1 MQSLRRQALRSRRL
15 GKLDVTR
22 LTPRTALLS
31 FGGPRLRVMGLG
43 KGAWLVRQRTGPRR
57 RLKLQALDEKTW
69 VLRRGGRRA
78 RVVEQIGPPRLR
90 TDLVIDQRA
99 TRRRMRVH
107 QLSMLHYLAEE
118 HIAWMLRELEINC
131 VLDVGANRGQY
142 ARRLRRAGFTG
153 RIVSFEPLADVA
165 EKLEKVAAN
174 DPDWHV
180 LRYALGQTTEE
191 AEMSVAGGQG
201 RMSSLLPA
209 SEFGR
214 AWSSKLAEDGSAS
227 VSIRRLDELF
237 AEAMGGI
244 TNPRVYLKLDTQ
256 GYDLQA
262 FAGAGECI
270 EEIVGMQSEV
280 SAVPMYES
288 MPGLTEQIATY
299 EAAGFELTGMF
310 PVMVDGKTL
319 RVIEFD
325 AVMIRVDA
333 LRK

>member
-1 MQSLRRQALRSRRL
+1 
-15 GKLDVTR
+15 
-22 LTPRTALLS
+22 
-31 FGGPRLRVMGLG
+31 
-43 KGAWLVRQRTGPRR
+43 
-57 RLKLQALDEKTW
+57 
-69 VLRRGGRRA
+69 
-78 RVVEQIGPPRLR
+78 
-90 TDLVIDQRA
+90 
-99 TRRRMRVH
+99 MRVH